1 MFFLLVN
8 ISMLLISWAAAFYSM
23 RIYARASF
31 NKIDSL
37 HWGVS
42 FFLIGLNFIMYIGIG
57 FAAPTSYISH
67 SIVAHFIDSYVWL
80 TQFAIAVRLWQA
92 YKERRNRTVRI
103 TRIVAEIAKVALLA
117 SFIVIVFA
125 DIENM
130 HLPFKLNMQ
139 LLGNQKLDM
148 VVETTH
154 AMLALGIAIF
164 VPTISFY
171 KLVKFGFLL
180 LSVSEFIQVYNVA
193 SYYYLEQNLLMVE
206 WILAVIGL
214 FAVFTGVLAINKLS
228 EAKDQR
234 KKERRVGDGID
245 PKYLEKK

>member
-8 ISMLLISWAAAFYSM
+8 IAMLVISWVAAFYSM
-23 RIYARASF
+23 RIYARASH

-57 FAAPTSYISH
+57 FSQPTSYISH
-67 SIVAHFIDSYVWL
+67 SIAAHFIDSYIWL

-92 YKERRNRTVRI
+92 YREKTNRVVRI
-103 TRIVAEIAKVALLA
+103 TRIVAEIVKVSMLT
-117 SFIVIVFA
+117 SFIIIVFA

-130 HLPFKLNMQ
+130 YLPFKLNMQ
-139 LLGNQKLDM
+139 LLGNKRLD
-148 VVETTH
+148 VIVETTH
-154 AMLALGIAIF
+154 AMLALGIALF

-193 SYYYLEQNLLMVE
+193 SYYYLKQNLLMME

-214 FAVFTGVLAINKLS
+214 FAVFTGVLAINKLAV
-228 EAKDQR
+228 EKDQR
-234 KKERRVGDGID
+234 KKERRVGDGIN
-245 PKYLEKK
+245 PKYLVK